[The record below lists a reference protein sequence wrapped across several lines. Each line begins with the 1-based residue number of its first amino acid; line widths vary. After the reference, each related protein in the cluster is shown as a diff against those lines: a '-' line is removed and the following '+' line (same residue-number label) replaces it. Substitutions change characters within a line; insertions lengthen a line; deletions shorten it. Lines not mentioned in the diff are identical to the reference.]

1 MTRWKWQQVNK
12 GLRANEDARELMQN
26 FNWVRIDLLTSA
38 PARLGKGKRILF
50 KKRCDKQRLREKETF
65 MS

>member
-38 PARLGKGKRILF
+38 PARLGKGGILF
-50 KKRCDKQRLREKETF
+50 KRRCDKQRLREKETF